1 MGREIYVAILS
12 CKMCTSPYT
21 VWHFVEFESD
31 IGSDRL
37 AKSKPVLWPFDDFSQ
52 NEDLRV
58 TFDCIL
64 MGQQK
69 SSHAVAWVLGGSKQ
83 PSTVNNGPTTAN
95 CTDRTAPKK
104 APQRSTLQRLLEILL
119 IYRQNPSSKAC
130 LGNLPPE
137 PLKQSLFG
145 EFFR

>member
-1 MGREIYVAILS
+1 MGVPARLAAQGGRFVGALRESLEGQIGGTVCVAILS

-21 VWHFVEFESD
+21 VWHFVEFESN

-37 AKSKPVLWPFDDFSQ
+37 AKSKPVLRPFDDFSK

-69 SSHAVAWVLGGSKQ
+69 SRHAVA
-83 PSTVNNGPTTAN
+83 
-95 CTDRTAPKK
+95 
-104 APQRSTLQRLLEILL
+104 
-119 IYRQNPSSKAC
+119 
-130 LGNLPPE
+130 
-137 PLKQSLFG
+137 
-145 EFFR
+145 

>member
-21 VWHFVEFESD
+21 VWHFVEFESN

-37 AKSKPVLWPFDDFSQ
+37 AKSKPVLKPFGDFSK

-69 SSHAVAWVLGGSKQ
+69 SSHAVA
-83 PSTVNNGPTTAN
+83 
-95 CTDRTAPKK
+95 
-104 APQRSTLQRLLEILL
+104 
-119 IYRQNPSSKAC
+119 
-130 LGNLPPE
+130 
-137 PLKQSLFG
+137 
-145 EFFR
+145 

>member
-21 VWHFVEFESD
+21 VRHFVEFESD

-37 AKSKPVLWPFDDFSQ
+37 AKSKPVLSPFDDFSQ

-69 SSHAVAWVLGGSKQ
+69 SGDTVA
-83 PSTVNNGPTTAN
+83 
-95 CTDRTAPKK
+95 
-104 APQRSTLQRLLEILL
+104 
-119 IYRQNPSSKAC
+119 
-130 LGNLPPE
+130 
-137 PLKQSLFG
+137 
-145 EFFR
+145 